1 MSQHTRFNSGTSTT
15 TDIHSSGFAMTTLAA
30 IILVACVMS
39 SAPAVAQGAASSAI
53 STGVGN
59 PYKACDDGT
68 RNEDRATCLKEAGAA
83 KLEAQRGNLTTPAAA
98 ADQNALQRCDAL
110 PASDKEA
117 CRLRIMGAGTTSGS
131 VAGGGVIREVV
142 TVVPSAP
149 VPRIPLSSSMPMATP
164 MPMQESAPSPV
175 SVVPGSGK

>member
-1 MSQHTRFNSGTSTT
+1 MFQRTRFNADPSTPT
-15 TDIHSSGFAMTTLAA
+15 GIRSAGLAATTLAA
-30 IILVACVMS
+30 IAAAACMLC
-39 SAPAVAQGAASSAI
+39 SAPAAAQGATSAAV

-59 PYKACDDGT
+59 PYKPCNDGST
-68 RNEDRATCLKEAGAA
+68 NEDRATCLKEAGAA
-83 KLEAQRGNLTTPAAA
+83 KLEAQRGNLTTPASA

-142 TVVPSAP
+142 TVVPNAP
-149 VPRIPLSSSMPMATP
+149 VTPAPMPMP
-164 MPMQESAPSPV
+164 MPMQMTPVAPQPV
-175 SVVPGSGK
+175 PVVPSSGK